1 MSFNDVMMIEG
12 AAGHEAA
19 DAREYYAA
27 IQRQINAGEWGLQGS
42 HGRTMM
48 RAIEGGHCLL
58 GKERARDYWG
68 NLIPARDD
76 VKPGTKG
83 SYDYVAERMG
93 PDYADAMEAL

>member
-27 IQRQINAGEWGLQGS
+27 IQRQINAGEWSLQGS

-48 RAIEGGHCLL
+48 RAIEDGRCLL
-58 GKERARDYWG
+58 GKKRARDYWG

-76 VKPGTKG
+76 VMDGTKG
-83 SYDYVAERMG
+83 SKEYVANEHG
-93 PDYADAMEAL
+93 DDWADYMEAL